1 MFGLIISLLVGKTIE
16 ASTFMPVQGSQ
27 VAAQVDSLYMFLLV
41 TSAIFCVLVIGGLIY
56 FVLKYRRKSDDD
68 KTAYISHNNFLE
80 FLWSFIPFVLFM
92 IMFGW
97 GWHVFHQMRDF
108 SKDSLEVHAVG
119 QKWFWDFKYKS
130 GKSSTGE
137 FYVPVNTPIKLIMT
151 SKDVLHSFFLPGMR
165 IKQDVIP
172 GRYTALAFTPNKEG
186 TYQVFCTEYCGD
198 QHSSMLAKMKVVSQ
212 EEYEQWLQED
222 ATAGLS
228 LVEVGQKV
236 YEQKCAV
243 CHNTDAQRKVG
254 PGFAGLYNSERQF
267 TDGSSLVADENYLRE
282 SILVPNAKVVNG
294 YPAAMPS
301 FQGQLSEDELSGLI
315 EFIKSLK

>member
-1 MFGLIISLLVGKTIE
+1 MFGLITSLLIGNTIK

-27 VAAQVDSLYMFLLV
+27 VAAEVDSLYMFLLV
-41 TSAIFCVLVIGGLIY
+41 TSAIFFVLVIGGLFF
-56 FVLKYRRKSDDD
+56 FVLKFRRKSNDD

-80 FLWSFIPFVLFM
+80 FIWSFVPFVLFM
-92 IMFGW
+92 IMFAW
-97 GWHVFHQMRDF
+97 GWKVYHDMRDF
-108 SKDSLEVHAVG
+108 SKDSLEVHVVG

-130 GKSSTGE
+130 GKSSAGE

-165 IKQDVIP
+165 VKQDIVP

-186 TYQVFCTEYCGD
+186 QFQVFCTEYCGD
-198 QHSSMLAKMKVVSQ
+198 QHSSMLAKMNVVSQ
-212 EEYEQWLQED
+212 EEYDTWLQED

-228 LVEVGQKV
+228 LPEIGKKV
-236 YEQKCAV
+236 FEQKCAV
-243 CHNTDAQRKVG
+243 CHSAGSERKIG
-254 PGFAGLYNSERQF
+254 PGYAGLYDSKREF
-267 TDGSSLVADENYLRE
+267 ADGSSATADENYLRE
-282 SILVPNAKVVNG
+282 SILVPNAKVVKG
-294 YPAAMPS
+294 FAPAMPS